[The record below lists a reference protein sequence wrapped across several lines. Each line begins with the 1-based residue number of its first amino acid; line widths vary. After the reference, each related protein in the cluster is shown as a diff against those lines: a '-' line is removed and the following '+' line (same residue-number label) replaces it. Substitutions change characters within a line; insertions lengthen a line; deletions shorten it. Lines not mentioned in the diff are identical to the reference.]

1 MRCHFH
7 DIDISILAFFDKHDV
22 FKVLWAPNHL
32 DMVFSKKL

>member
-1 MRCHFH
+1 MRFRFH
-7 DIDISILAFFDKHDV
+7 DIDISILAFFDKHGV